1 MAGKILSAIQFR
13 AKTELKPIPSI
24 YDEEISK
31 LRDAPWDA
39 ETREIAAKLPTFDTK
54 NSSLY
59 RTRQKKLEGKFRLTT
74 SQEQFL
80 QTHDGDIDKILLFST
95 TEYLLHLCA
104 AETIYC
110 DGTSYT
116 APPMF
121 NRIIYLF
128 KYHYPRIC

>member
-1 MAGKILSAIQFR
+1 MCRKIPNAIQFR

-24 YDEEISK
+24 YNAEISK
-31 LRDAPWDA
+31 LHGMPRPGK
-39 ETREIAAKLPTFDTK
+39 ELLNYQLLTLKIRHCTEHAK
-54 NSSLY
+54 
-59 RTRQKKLEGKFRLTT
+59 KKLEGKFRLTT

-80 QTHDGDIDKILLFST
+80 QTDDGDIDKILLFST

-116 APPMF
+116 ALPMF

-128 KYHYPRIC
+128 KYHYPRICW